1 MADVAVGAAP
11 EAEYGAAGRMK
22 IVMIVPGV
30 TVLMVADVSE
40 AVRVV
45 VIVPGVAVF
54 VVADIPGRIAI
65 LPPVPEWGAVPQA

>member
-1 MADVAVGAAP
+1 MADVSVGAAP
-11 EAEYGAAGRMK
+11 EADGTAGRMK
-22 IVMIVPGV
+22 IVMIVPDM

-45 VIVPGVAVF
+45 VVMAGVTVL

-65 LPPVPEWGAVPQA
+65 LPPIPGRVAVPRA